1 MQHLYLNFSYSSTLR
16 KLQQDLR
23 NPRGVLFAI
32 LSHISLSS
40 SHMIKNLQYLLLIR
54 VFLFLFNKYAWRYF
68 IFSCVLNY
76 CKLQYCCFKYCCFKE
91 NKHHLNP
98 WYLKKKTSKDINC
111 MNILGHTLIVFFIF
125 IFSWG
130 ELIKGLGSMLP
141 FACRG
146 PR

>member
-1 MQHLYLNFSYSSTLR
+1 MQHLYLNLSYFSTLR

-40 SHMIKNLQYLLLIR
+40 SHMIKNLQYLLFIR
-54 VFLFLFNKYAWRYF
+54 VFLFLFNTISVKIFYF
-68 IFSCVLNY
+68 QLCIEL
-76 CKLQYCCFKYCCFKE
+76 LQASILLLKYCCFKE
-91 NKHHLNP
+91 NKHHLNLL
-98 WYLKKKTSKDINC
+98 YSKKKTSKEINC
-111 MNILGHTLIVFFIF
+111 MNILGHTLIAFFIF

-130 ELIKGLGSMLP
+130 ELIKRLGSMLP